1 MDWQIKSLSK
11 KSSVSG
17 ADLKPGDVVVSVLHQ
32 NEAGDLERSDFL
44 KSELEQNPYMG
55 KFLAKWER
63 VVSENPLEDERQA
76 RRLALT
82 GSENFF
88 ISLFDDESLDID
100 QKDVLK
106 QMLALLLER
115 KRILRAKGRVK
126 NGVQIYVHSASK
138 REFEVRQ
145 CELNE
150 ELIFN
155 IQSQI
160 EAFIL

>member
-44 KSELEQNPYMG
+44 KSELEQNPQPG
-55 KFLAKWER
+55 KFLARWER
-63 VVSENPLEDERQA
+63 VVSENPQEDERQA

-88 ISLFDDESLDID
+88 ISLFDDEGLDIEH
-100 QKDVLK
+100 KDVLK

-115 KRILRAKGRVK
+115 KRILKAKGRAQS
-126 NGVQIYVHSASK
+126 GVQVYVHSASK

>member
-11 KSSVSG
+11 KSAASG
-17 ADLKPGDVVVSVLHQ
+17 ADLKPGDVVVSVLRQ